1 MIVSRPLLIICF
13 VVALAMLASAQ
24 QQPGQKKKGARAK
37 TKSFRLR
44 RHPHLSRSHSRSL
57 ATTSVEDEE
66 EAWGSE
72 VSDARELNIFLRNAA
87 SLIFDDN
94 IVMSMSMPTTAP
106 AVVRPALGGITGN
119 SEDTSAPASTLS
131 PTISGAVKDNSSA
144 AETPQALSEGPI
156 EPNSTGGARLPII
169 GAVFLVAGTVFLGA
183 ILANRWKEKKSG
195 DDLLRMQKL
204 ESCDSNTNTNDVT
217 ATDIPYP
224 SPDSTILGFS
234 TDDDQGD
241 DGEDVEENNSIDTGA
256 AAIRSIDV
264 ESFPKYNG
272 DSVGDLSSVDFE
284 AADGSGNVVSVLSGL
299 TPQNAIENKPRS
311 VSPYCYPSFQIWP
324 KDEDSTM

>member
-1 MIVSRPLLIICF
+1 MIVSRPLLITCF

-144 AETPQALSEGPI
+144 AETPEPIPLPTQPPACAPLPSFPPNSDDIALNISITYELTILNNASLSEVLEALDASLQEAVVSSIAGCAT
-156 EPNSTGGARLPII
+156 NSSRRL
-169 GAVFLVAGTVFLGA
+169 
-183 ILANRWKEKKSG
+183 K
-195 DDLLRMQKL
+195 
-204 ESCDSNTNTNDVT
+204 
-217 ATDIPYP
+217 
-224 SPDSTILGFS
+224 GFS
-234 TDDDQGD
+234 
-241 DGEDVEENNSIDTGA
+241 
-256 AAIRSIDV
+256 
-264 ESFPKYNG
+264 
-272 DSVGDLSSVDFE
+272 GDLSYRHGRDLAITAVDSLGVVETPRPGKE
-284 AADGSGNVVSVLSGL
+284 AALRKYFYLFIYALKIFYS
-299 TPQNAIENKPRS
+299 
-311 VSPYCYPSFQIWP
+311 
-324 KDEDSTM
+324 

>member
-1 MIVSRPLLIICF
+1 
-13 VVALAMLASAQ
+13 MLASAQ

-87 SLIFDDN
+87 SLVFDDN

-144 AETPQALSEGPI
+144 AETPEPIPLPTQPPACAPLPSFPPNSDDIALKAEYIEMAAPFQSQALSEGAI

-195 DDLLRMQKL
+195 DDMSSAQVLHF
-204 ESCDSNTNTNDVT
+204 
-217 ATDIPYP
+217 
-224 SPDSTILGFS
+224 FS
-234 TDDDQGD
+234 RH
-241 DGEDVEENNSIDTGA
+241 
-256 AAIRSIDV
+256 IR
-264 ESFPKYNG
+264 KY
-272 DSVGDLSSVDFE
+272 
-284 AADGSGNVVSVLSGL
+284 
-299 TPQNAIENKPRS
+299 QIENAL
-311 VSPYCYPSFQIWP
+311 V
-324 KDEDSTM
+324 